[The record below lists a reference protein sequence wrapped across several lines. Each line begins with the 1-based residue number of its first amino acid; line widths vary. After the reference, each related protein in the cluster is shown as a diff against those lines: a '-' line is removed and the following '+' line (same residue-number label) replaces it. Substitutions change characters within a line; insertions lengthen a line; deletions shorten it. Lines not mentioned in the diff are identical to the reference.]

1 MGARHALWEWKL
13 PDQGVTVTLTNAF
26 VQQH

>member
-1 MGARHALWEWKL
+1 MGARRALWERGL
-13 PDQGVTVTLTNAF
+13 PHQGSTVTLTNAF